1 MKLGVT
7 ILLIVD
13 ELLRLDSEGEIVKKV
28 KLKGKYSQL
37 EDALR
42 FYQPKIKSRR
52 LPLLPPQ
59 IDQEIDYFAK
69 QFAEDDRIIFFYD
82 SRYRSGEMLDRLRNW
97 FLPDK
102 VLWPIAIQGNMAEY
116 QLLKEELLP
125 LYHDQQATYS
135 SVKDRVNQLQAK
147 MQKWIIS
154 PAPLKVLRTQS
165 YNAIYKQNKSL
176 VWKLTKV
183 RSEKKVNTLQSG
195 SLENIWQAFQK
206 EIPKGKIWVV
216 TKGLD
221 QPLPGITQQIALNNE
236 TFPIGIPYVYIVA
249 VK

>member
-1 MKLGVT
+1 M
-7 ILLIVD
+7 LIAD
-13 ELLRLDSEGEIVKKV
+13 ELLKVDSEEEIVKKI
-28 KLKGKYSQL
+28 KIKGKYSQL

-42 FYQPKIKSRR
+42 FYRPKIKSRR
-52 LPLLPPQ
+52 LSLHPPQ

-69 QFAEDDRIIFFYD
+69 QFANEDRIIFFYD

-102 VLWPIAIQGNMAEY
+102 VLWPIAIQGNIAEY
-116 QLLKEELLP
+116 KLLKEELLP
-125 LYHDQQATYS
+125 FYRDQQATYS
-135 SVKDRVNQLQAK
+135 DVKDRVSQLQAN

-154 PAPLKVLRTQS
+154 PAPLKVLRANS
-165 YNAIYKQNKSL
+165 HNAIYKQNKSL
-176 VWKLTKV
+176 VWKLTRV

-195 SLENIWQAFQK
+195 SLENIWQTFQK
-206 EIPKGKIWVV
+206 EISKEKIWVV

-221 QPLPGITQQIALNNE
+221 QPLPGIPQQTELKNE
-236 TFPIGIPYVYIVA
+236 TFPIGIPYIYVVA